1 MLSFAEKITI
11 ANKNINRMKK
21 ILIINGHP
29 DKESFNFGLS
39 NAYKKGANASNA
51 EVKEIIIRELDF
63 NPNLEFGYRKRM
75 ELEPDLVDAQEKIR
89 WSEHIVIVFPVWWGG
104 FPAIMK
110 GFFDRTFL
118 APFSYKKRE
127 NSLWWDKMLGGRSAR
142 VICTLDQPRWSYGL
156 LFGKPSHHSIK
167 RSILH
172 FTGIKPVRITSIGPL
187 KDSTREWRNKWIEKI
202 EQMGSHLK

>member
-1 MLSFAEKITI
+1 
-11 ANKNINRMKK
+11 MKK

-29 DKESFNFGLS
+29 DKESFNFGIS
-39 NAYKKGANASNA
+39 EAYKKGAKEAGA
-51 EVKEIIIRELDF
+51 EVKEISIRELSF

-75 ELEPDLVDAQEKIR
+75 ELEPDLIASQEKIL
-89 WSEHIVIVFPVWWGG
+89 WSEHLVIVYPVWWGG

-142 VICTLDQPRWSYGL
+142 VICTLDQPGWSYWL
-156 LFGKPSHHSIK
+156 MFGKPSHHAIK
-167 RSILH
+167 KSILH
-172 FTGIKPVRITSIGPL
+172 FTGVKPVKITSIGPL
-187 KDSTREWRNKWIEKI
+187 KDSKQVWRKQWIGKIEK
-202 EQMGSHLK
+202 MGRRLR